1 MVQQIFQA
9 LFFFCVPDEIAQL
22 KEAVFNLQMAQK
34 DNKELSK
41 ALRLEKSKN
50 LKVRKNYR
58 RLFTDVKRMEASVS
72 VVLRLLNFFLIYVK
86 VS

>member
-1 MVQQIFQA
+1 
-9 LFFFCVPDEIAQL
+9 
-22 KEAVFNLQMAQK
+22 MAQK
-34 DNKELSK
+34 DNKELAK

-72 VVLRLLNFFLIYVK
+72 VVLRLLNSFFFYLCESFINKVK
-86 VS
+86 VFVVSRFIQ